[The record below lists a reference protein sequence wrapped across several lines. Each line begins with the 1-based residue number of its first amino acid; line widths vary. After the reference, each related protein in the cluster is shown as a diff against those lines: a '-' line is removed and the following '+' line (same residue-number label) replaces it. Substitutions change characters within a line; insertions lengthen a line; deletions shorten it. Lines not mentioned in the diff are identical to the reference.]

1 MEVFKMADFVPT
13 KTLDV
18 RGEVCPVPD
27 VETKRALKKMNPGE
41 VLEVWIDYAMSME
54 RIPETVNS
62 MGHEVLEIKE
72 VGNSEWKIYIK
83 VGNSK

>member
-1 MEVFKMADFVPT
+1 
-13 KTLDV
+13 
-18 RGEVCPVPD
+18 
-27 VETKRALKKMNPGE
+27 MNPGE

-54 RIPETVNS
+54 RIPETVKS